1 MDNVR
6 LAKILKIY
14 IDKFIFKSGL
24 AREGVPLEE
33 YMMGNEAFLLL
44 LSHGRDGFAHDFY
57 IHGGD
62 LSEDESYNV
71 SKATVCSAIIHL
83 LCLMGEEAERKGDK
97 VVDDVAW
104 KMMKTLAKVDP
115 RTARTLE
122 RLKK

>member
-97 VVDDVAW
+97 GVDDVAW
-104 KMMKTLAKVDP
+104 KMMETLAKVDP

>member
-62 LSEDESYNV
+62 LGEDESYNV

-97 VVDDVAW
+97 GVDDVAW

-122 RLKK
+122 HLKK